1 MMRKLNKIKK
11 NRKKLMMME
20 MKKLRKK
27 RNLTTFKDTLKSN
40 RKISLIR
47 VKKKILK
54 RMRKKTKSME
64 TETMEIIMAKYKK
77 IMRNSQVEIRDNV

>member
-1 MMRKLNKIKK
+1 
-11 NRKKLMMME
+11 MMME